1 MSALCWSKSH
11 SVHNHLSSPRPADST
26 RLIDNSRERE
36 IIAALQTPEL
46 AVRHRRAMLSELR
59 KVGTGLSIGVLRDA
73 LRSTDKQSHV
83 RAVFALAHIGT
94 DEAADALIECLA
106 MKKTGPRFTFA
117 LKSLTEDHAA
127 RARPAFVRT
136 LEERRGELRQGDKQL
151 LVYALFQTP
160 HRSEVPVLAPLLR
173 ERSRET
179 RRMAAVA
186 LAEIKAT
193 EAREALEEA
202 ARSLSWLRGMQAR
215 RALRSLRY
223 VSGE

>member
-1 MSALCWSKSH
+1 
-11 SVHNHLSSPRPADST
+11 
-26 RLIDNSRERE
+26 
-36 IIAALQTPEL
+36 
-46 AVRHRRAMLSELR
+46 
-59 KVGTGLSIGVLRDA
+59 
-73 LRSTDKQSHV
+73 
-83 RAVFALAHIGT
+83 
-94 DEAADALIECLA
+94 
-106 MKKTGPRFTFA
+106 
-117 LKSLTEDHAA
+117 
-127 RARPAFVRT
+127 